1 MCLGSLKLLRKLKG
15 RLLIE
20 TRPKL
25 KDSNL
30 TGLVTVSAATAERA
44 SLSQVDGEVEALDE
58 ARVLDAR
65 HQQLGHLHL
74 QQLGRQL
81 GQLLNVDLKLHGE
94 DGRSVRAD
102 LEDSWQAEECHAVED
117 HELLHLQRVRPL
129 DWVWLH

>member
-1 MCLGSLKLLRKLKG
+1 MA
-15 RLLIE
+15 

-25 KDSNL
+25 RDSNL
-30 TGLVTVSAATAERA
+30 GGWSQIQKRA
-44 SLSQVDGEVEALDE
+44 RGRGRSLSQVDGEVEALDE

-117 HELLHLQRVRPL
+117 HVLLHLQRVRPL
-129 DWVWLH
+129 HRVWLH